1 MIKRYEEAQFHEVV
15 DLVSVNCVTM
25 ACLNALLV
33 KKMKDRKPK
42 SAIINLSSLA
52 GINPI
57 PYITLYS
64 SSKAFNRLLSEGL
77 SIEYPEID
85 ILSVTPMHVESG
97 SSNVKKQFNIPTS
110 RECARDSLKQLRFG
124 EYTSFGYFMHSI
136 TGKALLTYLPKWFL
150 RIVSNVEMKN
160 LIQKYYSKKE

>member
-1 MIKRYEEAQFHEVV
+1 
-15 DLVSVNCVTM
+15 M
-25 ACLNALLV
+25 ACLNARLV
-33 KKMKDRKPK
+33 NKMKQRKAK

-64 SSKAFNRLLSEGL
+64 SSKAFNRILSEGL
-77 SIEYPEID
+77 SIEYPEMD
-85 ILSVTPMHVESG
+85 ILAITPMHVESG

-124 EYTSFGYFMHSI
+124 EYNSFGYLMHNI
-136 TGKALLTYLPKWFL
+136 TGTALLTFMPKWFL
-150 RIVSNVEMKN
+150 RIVSNIEMKK
-160 LIQKYYSKKE
+160 LIEKYYSKKE